1 MGMDSSS
8 AEVSSIIEVSLRRE
22 LALFEMRERLI
33 KEEIEEL
40 ERKYEIS
47 SSEFDEAF
55 ERGDLGDDQVYFEW
69 WGLIRGIETV
79 REQIDKI
86 KAVLSR

>member
-1 MGMDSSS
+1 MGVDSSS
-8 AEVSSIIEVSLRRE
+8 AEAASIIEVSLRRE

-47 SSEFDEAF
+47 SSEFDETF
-55 ERGDLGDDQVYFEW
+55 ERGDLGDDQDYFEW
-69 WGLIRGIETV
+69 WGLIKGLKTV